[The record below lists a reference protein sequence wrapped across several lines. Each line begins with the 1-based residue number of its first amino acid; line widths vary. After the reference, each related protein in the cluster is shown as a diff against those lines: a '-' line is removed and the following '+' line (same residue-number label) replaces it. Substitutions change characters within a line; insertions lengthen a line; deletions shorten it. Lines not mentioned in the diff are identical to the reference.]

1 MKKKIL
7 FLAPHLSTGGMPQ
20 FLLKR
25 IELLNKF
32 CELYV
37 VEYACVSDTYTV
49 QRTQIQKILGERL
62 FTLEN
67 DKTYLFDIIDGV
79 MPDIIHLEHE
89 AEGFDL
95 SIMKKLYQNERTYRI
110 VETCHNIT
118 FNPKDK
124 LFIPEAFAY
133 CSPYHIETFD
143 HLKVYNELIEYPIRA
158 NYKHTR
164 EIYLEKK
171 NKLGFDSEK
180 MNVLNVGL
188 WTKGKNQ
195 SEGIEIARQYPN
207 IDFHFVGNQAINFK
221 DYWKPLMENLPPNVK
236 VWGERNDVSDFMI
249 ASDVF
254 MFNSLHE
261 CNPLVLKEAI
271 GYGLSIYAHN
281 LPQYCGKYDEFI
293 TQDFSEALKLC
304 YDRYFNFSKVK
315 EQNSDFVAKSLTFYN
330 STLAIPITVQKESKY
345 DIITHFVDGA
355 YLEIKGR
362 SNSKFKVQFSEP
374 NGNVVY
380 ENEITCGSWVKTNR
394 QYYTDYTVRVWED
407 DGVFNVLVYDE
418 VLSLEN
424 KKVMI
429 CFDSSSLGDTLA
441 WMPYCDEFQRKHKCE
456 LVVSTFKNFLFK
468 DEYPNIKFVEPN
480 TRENDLYA
488 KYNLGWYYNSDKE
501 PVLPSTIPLQQTAT
515 NILGLE
521 FKEIKPRIAILFD
534 IKQHISFNAKHITI
548 APDSTAGC
556 KEWSLENWQK
566 VVDYYVDRGYKVVN
580 VSMNSKYKLKNV
592 NTFEDTSL
600 EFTMSLIRT
609 SKIFIGLSSG
619 LSWLSWCLDT
629 HVVMIANFTERSHE
643 FQTGVS
649 RLTNNNVC
657 NSCWNNKNFKFDK
670 SDWSWCPIWKGYDR
684 QFECQKGI
692 TPKSVIKA
700 VDLKLERHIGKYRK
714 SSI

>member
-7 FLAPHLSTGGMPQ
+7 FLANHLSTGGMPQ

-25 IELLNKF
+25 IELLKDHY
-32 CELYV
+32 EIYV

-49 QRTQIQKILGERL
+49 QRNQIKRLLGEKF
-62 FTLEN
+62 FTLDDN
-67 DKTYLFDIIDGV
+67 KDLLIDIIDGV

-95 SIMKKLYQNERTYRI
+95 SIIKKLYRNDRPYRI

-124 LFIPEAFAY
+124 LFIPDAFAF
-133 CSPYHIETFD
+133 CTPYHLKTFSEIETE
-143 HLKVYNELIEYPIRA
+143 KALIEYPIEDKIPTEYSPVHWELA
-158 NYKHTR
+158 PYAS
-164 EIYLEKK
+164 EI
-171 NKLGFDSEK
+171 
-180 MNVLNVGL
+180 NVLNVGL

-195 SEGIEIARQYPN
+195 AEAIEIAKKYPE
-207 IDFHFVGNQAINFK
+207 ITFHFVGNQAINFK
-221 DYWKPLMENLPPNVK
+221 DYWQPLMENLPSNCI
-236 VWGERNDVSDFMI
+236 VWGERDDVSEFMNFC
-249 ASDVF
+249 DYF
-254 MFNSLHE
+254 MFNSVLE

-271 GYGLSIYAHN
+271 SHGMKIFAHS
-281 LPQYCGKYDEFI
+281 LPQYGGM
-293 TQDFSEALKLC
+293 
-304 YDRYFNFSKVK
+304 YDRYIMPIEKFELHKHKSATKNYKVK
-315 EQNSDFVAKSLTFYN
+315 DQTEDFINLSEQLYKLVMH
-330 STLAIPITVQKESKY
+330 KEIKQQTHSKY
-345 DIITHFVDGA
+345 EIITNFIDGA
-355 YLEIKGR
+355 YLEIKGF
-362 SNSKFKVQFSEP
+362 SNSNFKVQFLDGD
-374 NGNVVY
+374 NKVVY
-380 ENEITCGSWVKTNR
+380 ESNIECNCWVKTNR

-429 CFDSSSLGDTLA
+429 SFDSSSLGDTLA

-468 DEYPNIKFVEPN
+468 DEYSNIKFVEPN

-501 PVLPSTIPLQQTAT
+501 PILPSTIPLQQTAT

-521 FKEIKPRIAILFD
+521 FKEIKPRVVFNFD
-534 IKQHISFNAKHITI
+534 LARKYHDAPKYITI

-556 KEWSLENWQK
+556 KEWSLENWQE
-566 VVDYYVDRGYKVVN
+566 VVNYYIERGYDVVN
-580 VSMNSKYKLKNV
+580 VSMDSKYDLRNV
-592 NTFEDTSL
+592 ITYKDYSL
-600 EFTMSLIRT
+600 EVTMNLIRF
-609 SKIFIGLSSG
+609 SEVFLGLSSG
-619 LSWLSWCLDT
+619 LSWLAYSLST

-643 FQTGVS
+643 FQNGVT

-657 NSCWNNKNFKFDK
+657 NGCWNNKNFRFSR
-670 SDWSWCPIWKGYDR
+670 SDWDWCPIWKGYDR

-692 TPKSVIKA
+692 TPKNVIKA
-700 VDLKLERHIGKYRK
+700 VDLKLERHTGKYRK
-714 SSI
+714 SSN